1 MMMQLQLVDDREH
14 RVMPKQTLLEK
25 VVSEK
30 AISEMDVS
38 KKDVSEKD
46 VSEEAVLEIFSGI
59 SSGEKG
65 LSGQNS

>member
-1 MMMQLQLVDDREH
+1 MMMQLQLADDREP

-25 VVSEK
+25 AVSEK
-30 AISEMDVS
+30 AISEKDVS

-46 VSEEAVLEIFSGI
+46 VSQEAVLEIFSGI
-59 SSGEKG
+59 FSGEKG